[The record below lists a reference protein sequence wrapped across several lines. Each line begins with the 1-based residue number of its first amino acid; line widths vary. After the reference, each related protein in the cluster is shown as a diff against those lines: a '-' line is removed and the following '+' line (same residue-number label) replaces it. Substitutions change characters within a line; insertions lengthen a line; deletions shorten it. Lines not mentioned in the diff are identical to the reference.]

1 MVTSSSQSKMN
12 TLNSDINSFI
22 PLRKFYGLS
31 RRDLLHRQTRPRIND
46 KNLNFGTT
54 PSVAVAFATAWARI
68 SLTVSA
74 IVALAPMH
82 APPYSIAGTKSI
94 VPEEDVL

>member
-1 MVTSSSQSKMN
+1 MDCCNKTSM
-12 TLNSDINSFI
+12 
-22 PLRKFYGLS
+22 
-31 RRDLLHRQTRPRIND
+31 LHHQTRPRIND

-68 SLTVSA
+68 SLTARA

-82 APPYSIAGTKSI
+82 APP
-94 VPEEDVL
+94 